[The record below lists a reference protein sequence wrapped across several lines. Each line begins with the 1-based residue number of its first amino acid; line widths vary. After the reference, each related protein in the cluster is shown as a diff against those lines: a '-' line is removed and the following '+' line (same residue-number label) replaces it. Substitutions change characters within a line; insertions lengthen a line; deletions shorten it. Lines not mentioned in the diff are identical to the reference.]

1 MIFHSFLYVYQRV
14 TETLA
19 EDKKQ
24 HPVFF
29 MAFWDLPTKPQNQWS
44 EDQILLQLQPRVIE
58 TT

>member
-1 MIFHSFLYVYQRV
+1 MFYQRV